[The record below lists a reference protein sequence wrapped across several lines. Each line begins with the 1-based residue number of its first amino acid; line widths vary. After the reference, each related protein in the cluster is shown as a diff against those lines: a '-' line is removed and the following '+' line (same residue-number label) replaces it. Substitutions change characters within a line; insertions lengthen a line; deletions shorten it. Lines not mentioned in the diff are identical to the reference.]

1 MRWSSCIIY
10 TIFWVQSS
18 ISISLIMV
26 ILNKPQNNPQNKIYP
41 CNSYSISWTTT
52 NDCTVQVRKISFALM
67 KEYCAISPYFRYNYI
82 LILYIDIYCVFRR
95 HIRAIKPNIP
105 SSMRINQTL
114 KTKILHIFTLLS
126 SSMLKHYG
134 NSEMKT
140 IKHCIIIR
148 GKLHVVLPYVL

>member
-1 MRWSSCIIY
+1 MEWLRSYNMFIPNRLLQNICLILTSINRSCNKK
-10 TIFWVQSS
+10 TIFLVQSS

-26 ILNKPQNNPQNKIYP
+26 ILNKPRNNPQNKIYP
-41 CNSYSISWTTT
+41 CNSYSINWTTT
-52 NDCTVQVRKISFALM
+52 NDCSVQVRKISFAFM

-114 KTKILHIFTLLS
+114 KTKILHIFT
-126 SSMLKHYG
+126 Y
-134 NSEMKT
+134 N
-140 IKHCIIIR
+140 
-148 GKLHVVLPYVL
+148 Y